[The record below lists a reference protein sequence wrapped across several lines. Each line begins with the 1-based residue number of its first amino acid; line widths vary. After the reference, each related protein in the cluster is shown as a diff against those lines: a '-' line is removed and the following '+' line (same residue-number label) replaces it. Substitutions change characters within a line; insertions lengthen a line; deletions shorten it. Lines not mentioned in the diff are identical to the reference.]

1 MTLLSRIK
9 ETAKQRGLSIEEVAD
24 KASKSSK
31 DVKISR
37 SSLYQW
43 DKHEP
48 KPSAVKAVADVLG
61 VSIDYLLG
69 NTDEMHPSKIN
80 NTRKMLD
87 LSDTDD
93 DTADTIISIGRMAKE
108 ASPKDREKALKALKF
123 LEMMFEDED

>member
-9 ETAKQRGLSIEEVAD
+9 ETAKKRGLSIEEVAK
-24 KASKSSK
+24 KASESSN

-61 VSIDYLLG
+61 VSVDYLLG
-69 NTDEMHPSKIN
+69 NTDEMHSKQADASSKPTVVN
-80 NTRKMLD
+80 LDEALQDKGMVMKFNGKD
-87 LSDTDD
+87 LSDT
-93 DTADTIISIGRMAKE
+93 AK
-108 ASPKDREKALKALKF
+108 RGILNI
-123 LEMMFEDED
+123 LEMLEEGKNDSK

>member
-9 ETAKQRGLSIEEVAD
+9 ETAKKRGLSIEEVAK
-24 KASKSSK
+24 KASESSN

-61 VSIDYLLG
+61 VSVDYLLG
-69 NTDEMHPSKIN
+69 NTDEMHPKQADASKPAEVN
-80 NTRKMLD
+80 LDEALQDKGMVMKFNGKD
-87 LSDTDD
+87 LSDT
-93 DTADTIISIGRMAKE
+93 AK
-108 ASPKDREKALKALKF
+108 RGILNI
-123 LEMMFEDED
+123 LEMLEEGKNDSK